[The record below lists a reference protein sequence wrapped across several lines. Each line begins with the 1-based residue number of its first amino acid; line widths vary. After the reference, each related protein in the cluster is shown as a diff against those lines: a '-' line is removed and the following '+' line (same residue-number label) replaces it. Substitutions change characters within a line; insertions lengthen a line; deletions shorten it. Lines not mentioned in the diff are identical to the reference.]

1 MVSTVHSDRKML
13 KYFPSSHDFSID
25 FMESCSQLMLEVQDL
40 ERHVNAAVLELIV
53 TTFHETCEPMDRL
66 VRAALKP
73 AGVRSHLIF

>member
-1 MVSTVHSDRKML
+1 
-13 KYFPSSHDFSID
+13 
-25 FMESCSQLMLEVQDL
+25 MLEVQDL

-73 AGVRSHLIF
+73 SGVSVYYFNDIPIMNSLCQLMR